1 MGTSQATHA
10 DRGWTGRQLAH
21 WLGVV
26 VAVGLL
32 LSTYRWLEIV
42 ANGQKQTFL
51 IPLVNEM
58 TGALAGG
65 VVFFA
70 VLALVR
76 RLPLDRRSWPVRFPL
91 YLAAAAALGGVSTT
105 LMWGQREAAYRLLG
119 LGDYDYGIM
128 PVRYLMELPM
138 QLIVFTIMV
147 GAIHAADAAR
157 AARERQLAAAR
168 LETSLARA
176 QLEGL
181 RRTLD
186 PHFLFNALNTVS
198 STMYDDPCAAD
209 QMLASLAELLRAS
222 LATGRA
228 DEILLGDELA
238 LLRHYLDLLDAR
250 FGDRLQVEVKV
261 ASGCD
266 DLQVPPLLLQP
277 LVENAVRHGGLERSG
292 RAAIRVAVERH
303 DRVLRAMVEDDGP
316 GIAPGA
322 DACASGVGLSATAE
336 RLRLLYGEAGRVE
349 AGNRPG
355 GGFRV
360 TVELPAK
367 AAGEER

>member
-1 MGTSQATHA
+1 MSTYRSEA
-10 DRGWTGRQLAH
+10 RGWTARRLAQ

-32 LSTYRWLEIV
+32 LATYRWLEVV
-42 ANGQKQTFL
+42 AGGARQPFVVPL
-51 IPLVNEM
+51 INEM

-65 VVFFA
+65 TIFFA

-76 RLPLDRRSWPVRFPL
+76 RLPVERRHWASRLPV
-91 YLAAAAALGGVSTT
+91 YLAAAVALGGVSTT

-128 PVRYLMELPM
+128 PVRYVMELPM

-157 AARERQLAAAR
+157 TARERQLASAR
-168 LETSLARA
+168 LEASLARA
-176 QLEGL
+176 QLQGL
-181 RRTLD
+181 RRTLE

-198 STMYDDPCAAD
+198 STMYEDPRAAD
-209 QMLASLAELLRAS
+209 RMLASLAELLRAS

-228 DEILLGDELA
+228 DEIPLGDEVV
-238 LLRHYLDLLDAR
+238 LLRHYLDLLHAR
-250 FGDRLQVEVKV
+250 FGDRLRVEVEV
-261 ASGCD
+261 APGCNEV
-266 DLQVPPLLLQP
+266 QVPPLLLQP

-292 RAAIRVAVERH
+292 RAAVQVAVTRH
-303 DRVLRAMVEDDGP
+303 DRVLRAVVEDDGP
-316 GIAPGA
+316 GIEPGA
-322 DACASGVGLSATAE
+322 DALASGVGLSATAE
-336 RLRLLYGEAGRVE
+336 RLRLLYGEAGRLD

-360 TVELPAK
+360 AVELPIRG
-367 AAGEER
+367 AGDAR